1 MDLFS
6 AQFDM
11 SEYQYYEFLAIDRP
25 LTTDEKQRIGE
36 LSSRVKPTTNSANF
50 TYSHGDFRGDPL
62 QFLAQYFDM
71 MYYIANWGTQQ
82 LAFRFPKALID
93 RKAIEPYCLEHAISL
108 TLTGEWAILNWEFY
122 TEDGFG
128 WIQEEQNILA
138 DLAGLR
144 QEILQQDYR
153 GLYLAW
159 LKTLTSSGD
168 NAGEIDASELEPPV
182 PPGLSK
188 LSSAQT
194 AFVDAFELSGNLV
207 LAAAETSSQPN
218 VISDRDFQQSI
229 AQLPRKECDAYL
241 LRLLQGESN
250 LSAKLKQQLSKSIAT
265 TPVTIQPRRSIEQIF
280 QAESEVAYL
289 GRRRQQAAADLEQLR
304 QQETARV
311 KRQQDLKELAPRES
325 QTWEEVDM
333 LINKATA
340 KTYDLAVELLD
351 QLRDLAAERDD
362 LITFQRRL
370 DRVYENY
377 GRRAVLIKRLQRVG
391 LDRSN

>member
-1 MDLFS
+1 
-6 AQFDM
+6 M
-11 SEYQYYEFLAIDRP
+11 SEYQYYEFLAIDKP
-25 LTTDEKQRIGE
+25 LTAADKSAIGQ
-36 LSSRVKPTTNSANF
+36 LSSRVKLTATSASF
-50 TYSHGDFRGDPL
+50 SYSYSDFRGDPL
-62 QFLAQYFDM
+62 RVLADYFDM

-82 LAFRFPKALID
+82 LAFRFPKSLID
-93 RKAIEPYCLEHAISL
+93 RKAIEPYCVEDAISL
-108 TLTGEWAILNWEFY
+108 EFSGNWAILNCKFY
-122 TEDGFG
+122 NEDGFG
-128 WIQEEQNILA
+128 WIEEEQNILA

-168 NAGEIDASELEPPV
+168 DVGEIDASELEPPV
-182 PPGLSK
+182 PPGLSQ

-194 AFVDAFELSGNLV
+194 AFVDAFELSENLI
-207 LAAAETSSQPN
+207 LAAAETSGEPN
-218 VISDRDFQQSI
+218 IIADRDFQQSI
-229 AQLPRKECDAYL
+229 AQLPRKECDTYL
-241 LRLLQGESN
+241 WRLLQGESN

-265 TPVTIQPRRSIEQIF
+265 TPVTIQPQRSIEQIF
-280 QAESEVAYL
+280 QAESQVAYL
-289 GRRRQQAAADLEQLR
+289 GRRRQKEVEDLEKIR
-304 QQETARV
+304 QQEAARV
-311 KRQQDLKELAPRES
+311 KRQQDLKALAPRES
-325 QTWEEVDM
+325 QAWEEVDL

-362 LITFQRRL
+362 LSTFQRRL

-391 LDRSN
+391 LDRSD

>member
-1 MDLFS
+1 
-6 AQFDM
+6 
-11 SEYQYYEFLAIDRP
+11 
-25 LTTDEKQRIGE
+25 
-36 LSSRVKPTTNSANF
+36 
-50 TYSHGDFRGDPL
+50 
-62 QFLAQYFDM
+62 M

-93 RKAIEPYCLEHAISL
+93 RKAIEPYCVEDSISL
-108 TLTGEWAILNWEFY
+108 DFSGNWAILNWKFY
-122 TEDGFG
+122 NEDGFG
-128 WIQEEQNILA
+128 WIEEGQNILA

-168 NAGEIDASELEPPV
+168 DVCEIDANELEPPV
-182 PPGLSK
+182 PPGLSQ

-194 AFVDAFELSGNLV
+194 AFIDTFELSENLI

-218 VISDRDFQQSI
+218 VISEKDFQQAI
-229 AQLPRKECDAYL
+229 AQLPRKECEDYL
-241 LRLLQGESN
+241 FRLLQSASN
-250 LSAKLKQQLSKSIAT
+250 ISAKLKQQLSKSIAT
-265 TPVTIQPRRSIEQIF
+265 TPVTIQPRRSIEQLF
-280 QAESEVAYL
+280 QAESGAADLV
-289 GRRRQQAAADLEQLR
+289 RRRQKAAADLEQLR
-304 QQETARV
+304 QQEAARV
-311 KRQQDLKELAPRES
+311 KRQKDIKALAPRES
-325 QTWEEVDM
+325 QAWEEVDV

-351 QLRDLAAERDD
+351 QLRDLAAEKNNFID
-362 LITFQRRL
+362 FQRRL
-370 DRVYENY
+370 DRIYENY

>member
-1 MDLFS
+1 
-6 AQFDM
+6 M

-25 LTTDEKQRIGE
+25 LTATEKSALGQ
-36 LSSRVKPTTNSANF
+36 LSSRVKPTGNSASF
-50 TYSHGDFRGDPL
+50 TYSYGDFPGNEIEV
-62 QFLAQYFDM
+62 LAKYFDM

-93 RKAIEPYCLEHAISL
+93 IKAIEPYCIEHAISL
-108 TLTGEWAILNWEFY
+108 TFTGEWAILNWEFY

-168 NAGEIDASELEPPV
+168 NVGEIDASELEPPV

-194 AFVDAFELSGNLV
+194 AFVDAFELSENLI

-218 VISDRDFQQSI
+218 VISDKDFQQAI
-229 AQLPRKECDAYL
+229 EQLSRKDSDAYL
-241 LRLLQGESN
+241 FRLLQGESN

-265 TPVTIQPRRSIEQIF
+265 TPVTSQPRRSIEQIF
-280 QAESEVAYL
+280 QVESTIADLV
-289 GRRRQQAAADLEQLR
+289 RQRKRAADELEQLK
-304 QQETARV
+304 QQEKAAI
-311 KRQQDLKELAPRES
+311 KRQKDVKALALRES
-325 QTWEEVDM
+325 SAWEEVDV
-333 LINKATA
+333 LINKAQA
-340 KTYDLAVELLD
+340 KSYDAAVELLD
-351 QLRDLAAERDD
+351 LLRDLAAEKNDFT
-362 LITFQRRL
+362 TFQNRL
-370 DRVYENY
+370 DRIYDNY
-377 GRRAVLIKRLQRVG
+377 SRRAVLIKRLEKIG

>member
-1 MDLFS
+1 
-6 AQFDM
+6 M

-25 LTTDEKQRIGE
+25 LTADEKRRIGE
-36 LSSRVKPTTNSANF
+36 LSSRVKPTASSASF
-50 TYSHGDFRGDPL
+50 TYSYGDFPGNEIEV
-62 QFLAQYFDM
+62 LAKYFDM

-93 RKAIEPYCLEHAISL
+93 RKAIEPYCVEDAISL
-108 TLTGEWAILNWEFY
+108 EFSGNWAILNCKFY
-122 TEDGFG
+122 NEDGFG
-128 WIQEEQNILA
+128 WIEEDRNILA

-168 NAGEIDASELEPPV
+168 DVCEIDASELEPPV

-194 AFVDAFELSGNLV
+194 AFVNTFELSENLL
-207 LAAAETSSQPN
+207 LAAAETSGEPN
-218 VISDRDFQQSI
+218 VIADRDFQQAI
-229 AQLPRKECDAYL
+229 EQLSRKECDAYL
-241 LRLLQGESN
+241 WRLLQGESN

-280 QAESEVAYL
+280 QAESGAADLV
-289 GRRRQQAAADLEQLR
+289 RRRQQAAADLEQLR
-304 QQETARV
+304 QQEAARV
-311 KRQQDLKELAPRES
+311 KRQKDIKALALRES
-325 QTWEEVDM
+325 QAWEEVDM

-351 QLRDLAAERDD
+351 KLRDLAAEKNNFLD
-362 LITFQRRL
+362 FQRRL